1 MSIVDE
7 LRSLDTNDPGRWPL
21 PIRAGAIA
29 LAFAAVTAFGVYM
42 LVYKQ
47 EIPLLERAEQEERD
61 LRTQFEDRQRKAA
74 NFDAYR
80 TQLAEIERDFGAM
93 LRQLPGKT
101 EVPSLLVD
109 ISQTGL
115 GAGLEEQ
122 QFTPAGE
129 IHKDFYAELPIRL
142 RYTGSYHELGNF
154 VSGIAALPRIVTLHD
169 ITIRPVSATVP
180 DELVLDVTAK
190 TYRYLDEEATEG
202 LWRRVAYSRRAG
214 WSWRLSPQPRA
225 RAAAQT
231 RTCRRTSTTSR
242 LGPVAASS
250 PCRPSSRHRSSPT
263 NQACAARLSCRTSH
277 NGVSAT
283 IRMPSKARIAIG
295 RANSWSSSR
304 STH

>member
-1 MSIVDE
+1 MSIIDE

-21 PIRAGAIA
+21 PIRVGAVAIV
-29 LAFAAVTAFGVYM
+29 FAAAVAFGIYM
-42 LVYKQ
+42 FVIKA
-47 EIPLLERAEQEERD
+47 EMPRLEREQQTERD

-80 TQLAEIERDFGAM
+80 AQLAEIERDFGAM

-122 QFTPAGE
+122 TFTPMGE
-129 IHKDFYAELPIRL
+129 VQKDFYAELPIKL

-169 ITIRPVSATVP
+169 ISIRPVSRQGGNP

-202 LWRRVAYSRRAG
+202 
-214 WSWRLSPQPRA
+214 
-225 RAAAQT
+225 
-231 RTCRRTSTTSR
+231 
-242 LGPVAASS
+242 
-250 PCRPSSRHRSSPT
+250 
-263 NQACAARLSCRTSH
+263 
-277 NGVSAT
+277 
-283 IRMPSKARIAIG
+283 
-295 RANSWSSSR
+295 
-304 STH
+304 

>member
-1 MSIVDE
+1 MSIIDE

-21 PIRAGAIA
+21 PIRVGAVA
-29 LAFAAVTAFGVYM
+29 VVFAAAVAFGIYM
-42 LVYKQ
+42 FVVKT
-47 EIPLLERAEQEERD
+47 EMPLLRRAEAEEAT

-80 TQLAEIERDFGAM
+80 AQLAEIERDFGAM

-122 QFTPAGE
+122 VFTPAGE
-129 IHKDFYAELPIRL
+129 IHKDFYAELPIKL

-169 ITIRPVSATVP
+169 ISIRPGRGAAP
-180 DELVLDVTAK
+180 DELTLDVTAK

-202 LWRRVAYSRRAG
+202 
-214 WSWRLSPQPRA
+214 
-225 RAAAQT
+225 
-231 RTCRRTSTTSR
+231 
-242 LGPVAASS
+242 
-250 PCRPSSRHRSSPT
+250 
-263 NQACAARLSCRTSH
+263 
-277 NGVSAT
+277 
-283 IRMPSKARIAIG
+283 
-295 RANSWSSSR
+295 
-304 STH
+304 